1 MLQSLADSTAV
12 AIENIQVLSKY
23 HETIEE
29 LKKQIEANLSKVEEL
44 KKANL
49 KLEAE
54 TGSRIELEKEL
65 FESNSRYYTT
75 LWKCHH

>member
-65 FESNSRYYTT
+65 FESNS
-75 LWKCHH
+75 L